1 MQITEIRM
9 MNDETA
15 ADEIRWAHRTLSNG
29 QTGLAACVS
38 FAAIAAITGLTTADM
53 TAGALWLVR
62 NDPNVYVIPESNQ
75 KVLRPEERAAAV
87 SIGGQHKHWI
97 TWL

>member
-1 MQITEIRM
+1 MQLNEIRLM
-9 MNDETA
+9 SDTAA
-15 ADEIRWAHRTLSNG
+15 ADEIRWAHRTLTSAG
-29 QTGLAACVS
+29 TGLDAVVS
-38 FAAIAAITGLTTADM
+38 FARIASVTGLSAADM

-62 NDPNVYVIPESNQ
+62 NDPKSYIIPESNQ

-87 SIGGQHKHWI
+87 SIGGQRKHWI